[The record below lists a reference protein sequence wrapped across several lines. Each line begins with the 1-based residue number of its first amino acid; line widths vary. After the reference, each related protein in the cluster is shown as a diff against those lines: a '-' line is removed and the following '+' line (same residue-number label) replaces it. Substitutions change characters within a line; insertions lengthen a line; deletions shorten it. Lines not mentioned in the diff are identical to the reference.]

1 MLGLNRE
8 REILSLKRNA
18 REVVESVMNLKE
30 EEKIKC
36 CYALWMCWYERNR
49 VREGELRRDACWLFH
64 SVQTQIEQWKKTAVS
79 REPPARRPPCSWEK
93 PNVGRLKV
101 KCDAA

>member
-36 CYALWMCWYERNR
+36 CYALWMCWYGRNR
-49 VREGELRRDACWLFH
+49 VREGELRRDACWLSF
-64 SVQTQIEQWKKTAVS
+64 SVQTRIEEWKKMAATRVLS
-79 REPPARRPPCSWEK
+79 AR
-93 PNVGRLKV
+93 
-101 KCDAA
+101 